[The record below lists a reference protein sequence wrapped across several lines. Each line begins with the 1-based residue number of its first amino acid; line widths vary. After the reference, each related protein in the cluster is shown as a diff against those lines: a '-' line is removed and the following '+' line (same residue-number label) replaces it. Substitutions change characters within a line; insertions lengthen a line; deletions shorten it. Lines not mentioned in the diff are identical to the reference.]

1 MAEVV
6 YNVGKARALA
16 GLITAGTANL
26 AAALIIT
33 SKTGAADPDL
43 ATMAAID
50 AVGTVAFHSQRVT
63 LTGVTVT
70 TDNTN
75 DRINIDSADITF
87 SASAGVTALA
97 MVIYDKTTDTNDT
110 TRIPLAFYD
119 TNFGAGVPLDGGIVV
134 AVTDFLRQA

>member
-16 GLITAGTANL
+16 GLITSGTANL
-26 AAALIIT
+26 AAALVIT

-63 LTGVTVT
+63 LTSVTVT

-75 DRINIDSADITF
+75 DRVNIDSADITF
-87 SASAGVTALA
+87 PAAAGVTALA
-97 MVIYDKTTDTNDT
+97 MIVYDKTTDTTDT
-110 TRIPLAFYD
+110 TRIPIAFYD
-119 TNFGAGVPLDGGIVV
+119 TNFGAGVPLDGGLVV
-134 AVTDFLRQA
+134 AVADLLRQA

>member
-6 YNVGKARALA
+6 YNAGKGRLLA
-16 GLITAGTANL
+16 GAVASAGTNL
-26 AAALIIT
+26 RAAAVIT

-50 AVGTVAFHSQRVT
+50 AVGTVAFHTQRVT

-70 TDNTN
+70 VDLVN
-75 DRINIDSADITF
+75 DRVNLDSADFSF

-97 MVIYDKTTDTNDT
+97 VIIYDGTTDTNDA
-110 TRIPLAFYD
+110 TRVPIAFYD
-119 TNFGAGVPLDGGIVV
+119 TGFGAGLPLDGGLNVT
-134 AVTDFLRQA
+134 VTDFARVT